1 MFSLSIGNAKGFSLV
16 ELMVAMVAGLLL
28 VAAVISLFATVLR
41 ADQTAMQVSRLNQEI
56 QSITDLIARDIQRAG
71 YDASAATETRLKPGG
86 IHPFYFNTNTHVNN
100 SCIIVRY
107 DGRDEGTPS
116 SDNGLPDLKE
126 AVVYSYRADKS
137 VWLAE
142 LSPSVSSPV
151 STLTE
156 CSSGGNRI
164 STDDT
169 IVITDL
175 TFTMLSGSVS
185 TGARA
190 IQLNISGKYKS
201 NSALTLNLQRDIK
214 LRNDGH

>member
-1 MFSLSIGNAKGFSLV
+1 MLNIGHTKGFNVV

-41 ADQTAMQVSRLNQEI
+41 ADQTAMQVSRLNQEL
-56 QSITDLIARDIQRAG
+56 QSITDMIARDIQRAG
-71 YDASAATETRLKPGG
+71 YDASAATATRLVSGA

-116 SDNGLPDLKE
+116 SDNGDVDPKE
-126 AVVYSYRADKS
+126 VVVYSYRTDKS

-142 LSPSVSSPV
+142 PSPSVASPV
-151 STLTE
+151 STLLE
-156 CSSGGNRI
+156 CNYGGNRI
-164 STDDT
+164 STEDA
-169 IVITDL
+169 IEITQFSL
-175 TFTMLSGSVS
+175 SMLSGSVS

-190 IQLNISGKYKS
+190 IQLNISGQYKS
-201 NSALTLNLQRDIK
+201 NPALTLNLQRDIK